1 MQRDKILISSF
12 KGNYKLKRQGDERLM
27 DRRSNRRS
35 EFGILVKTE
44 LIRQGMTS
52 RQLAR
57 AIGVADSTLCDVI
70 AGRNKSEATKQRI
83 LDVLEQWREEERADD
98 K

>member
-1 MQRDKILISSF
+1 
-12 KGNYKLKRQGDERLM
+12 M

-35 EFGILVKTE
+35 EFGMEVKME

-57 AIGVADSTLCDVI
+57 AVGVADSTICDVI
-70 AGRNKSEATKQRI
+70 AGRNRSELTKKRI
-83 LDVLEQWREEERADD
+83 QEVLKQWRVEAELEA
-98 K
+98 